1 MCKELF
7 YDPVLNKDSGER
19 GGVFAHPGA
28 TQNPGQR
35 MYPQAQHQTS
45 ATSCCSS
52 LTGGSPRAITS
63 LSSRRELKPKPNCQG
78 QRPKRAK
85 LLAKDAAAAT
95 CGAAGRDV
103 RTTPKSTQCPDLVFT
118 PPGQTA
124 EVFSLKSFDVLTPRV
139 RNGRGVFTERLQL
152 PPFLQY
158 DPSHAAQSR

>member
-19 GGVFAHPGA
+19 GGVFARPGA

-35 MYPQAQHQTS
+35 MYPRVQHQTS

-63 LSSRRELKPKPNCQG
+63 LSSRRELKPKPTDRGRG
-78 QRPKRAK
+78 QKEPSSSRRTQQQPHTGQ
-85 LLAKDAAAAT
+85 LA
-95 CGAAGRDV
+95 GMLE
-103 RTTPKSTQCPDLVFT
+103 TTPKPTKYPDPVFT

-139 RNGRGVFTERLQL
+139 RNGRRVFTERLQL

-158 DPSHAAQSR
+158 NRSHAAQSR